1 MHKSVV
7 AEPATRTAVNRTC
20 LELFN
25 PELTLSTPALQHMP
39 IYIGQF
45 PPRHRRPHKGGLAP
59 LQARP
64 ATRDSPFPR
73 ETVTHFRLLPAT

>member
-20 LELFN
+20 LELLN
-25 PELTLSTPALQHMP
+25 PKLTLSTPALQHMP
-39 IYIGQF
+39 IYIDHF
-45 PPRHRRPHKGGLAP
+45 PPRLRRPHKGSLAP

-64 ATRDSPFPR
+64 ARRDSPFPR
-73 ETVTHFRLLPAT
+73 ETVTLFRLLLAT